1 MTIESIF
8 NETELAIFQKKTG
21 FNFNDCY
28 KLSDGTIFALDRQSR
43 QIFVGDDLTR
53 SNVHSLDSLS
63 SVRLENGQMHLKFN
77 DSSSVYYAVDEEV
90 AEALMA
96 ELRDFES
103 VAPDCP
109 EEDDNQ
115 DDIPTEEQPL
125 TGEELNE
132 TCSRLANTGRN
143 TALIY
148 LVEEIGMSVKDAN
161 GYLDKL
167 EEEGIGE
174 SVPYPEYDE
183 RKCHRGGTMT
193 RTDIFE
199 TVRELKPGDRV
210 HIEFKPLIGKLR
222 VYDGEYIKL
231 EIDIFSAKYFSLKVS
246 GSNFDSLM
254 DDVAWELY
262 DYIDICFF
270 SEEKQSEL
278 SLNLDSVTMLKIIP
292 Q

>member
-77 DSSSVYYAVDEEV
+77 DLSSVYYAVDEEV

-103 VAPDCP
+103 VAPDC
-109 EEDDNQ
+109 
-115 DDIPTEEQPL
+115 
-125 TGEELNE
+125 
-132 TCSRLANTGRN
+132 
-143 TALIY
+143 
-148 LVEEIGMSVKDAN
+148 
-161 GYLDKL
+161 
-167 EEEGIGE
+167 
-174 SVPYPEYDE
+174 
-183 RKCHRGGTMT
+183 HRGGTMT

-199 TVRELKPGDRV
+199 TVRKLKPGDRV

-231 EIDIFSAKYFSLKVS
+231 EIDIVSAKYFSLKVS

-254 DDVAWELY
+254 DDVAGELY